1 MLCLED
7 CLDMSDLGADE
18 VAAIAEH
25 EHIPDIVAA
34 ELGSELLKSEAGVF
48 EIHRM
53 LLEDIQTALDHG
65 RIEHAAELA
74 STYRHLQAS
83 HPLTNL
89 FQGSS
94 L

>member
-18 VAAIAEH
+18 VSAIAEH

-34 ELGSELLKSEAGVF
+34 ELGSELLKTDAGVC

-53 LLEDIQTALDHG
+53 VLEDIQTALDHG
-65 RIEHAAELA
+65 RVEHAAELA
-74 STYRHLQAS
+74 ATYQHLQAS
-83 HPLTNL
+83 HPLVHRV
-89 FQGSS
+89 
-94 L
+94 